1 MVRQAGARMSPML
14 ALWAS
19 IVLGGCAQVM
29 LRKGVRGGH
38 AQSPR
43 WWLNL
48 LSSGWVLG
56 WGICF
61 MAGTML
67 WMVALSHMDISYAFP
82 LVSASYVLVAVLS
95 RLLLKESIPWQR
107 WLAIAVISLGVAL
120 SAGN

>member
-1 MVRQAGARMSPML
+1 
-14 ALWAS
+14 
-19 IVLGGCAQVM
+19 
-29 LRKGVRGGH
+29 
-38 AQSPR
+38 
-43 WWLNL
+43 
-48 LSSGWVLG
+48 
-56 WGICF
+56 